1 MGMLPGGDSF
11 RCTARKEYNRAV
23 AYTVAAA
30 ALLTERRQAPTLSD
44 GVRPKK
50 AGLPSQRGAIS
61 RNLSPAGEKRAS
73 PARVKKKDGE
83 SERRLDPHP
92 FLAHRGRNL
101 ADHFLTTSRRV
112 YTR

>member
-30 ALLTERRQAPTLSD
+30 AVLTERRQAPTLSD
-44 GVRPKK
+44 GVRPKM

-61 RNLSPAGEKRAS
+61 RNLSPAGEKRVS
-73 PARVKKKDGE
+73 PGARKEKGWGVRAKARPPSFFSARGE
-83 SERRLDPHP
+83 IW
-92 FLAHRGRNL
+92 
-101 ADHFLTTSRRV
+101 LTTF
-112 YTR
+112 